1 MFLKAKE
8 LSILT
13 GTRVGLMILNKD
25 NKMSTYFTDGI
36 LKDKIE
42 SQLQNIFK
50 LDQIKNYE
58 NSKQS
63 KENENVSDVDFEDLD
78 EDDS

>member
-1 MFLKAKE
+1 
-8 LSILT
+8 
-13 GTRVGLMILNKD
+13 
-25 NKMSTYFTDGI
+25 MSTYFTDGI

-50 LDQIKNYE
+50 LDQIKNYKK
-58 NSKQS
+58 SKQI
-63 KENENVSDVDFEDLD
+63 KANESDIDCDDLH

>member
-1 MFLKAKE
+1 
-8 LSILT
+8 
-13 GTRVGLMILNKD
+13 MILNKD

-50 LDQIKNYE
+50 LDQIKNYKK
-58 NSKQS
+58 SKQI
-63 KENENVSDVDFEDLD
+63 KANESDIDCDDLH